1 MWTYISDHSDSD
13 NCLRPSL
20 IPVFFFT
27 AIINVTAPRLDIV
40 QVKLSSLKSIV
51 NEFPCP
57 KSHWEFLKVSVANVV
72 ADMFNASLYICM
84 NGTCVMCL
92 YVVFNYGLR
101 NILY

>member
-1 MWTYISDHSDSD
+1 M
-13 NCLRPSL
+13 
-20 IPVFFFT
+20 T

-40 QVKLSSLKSIV
+40 QVKLSSLKSVV

-57 KSHWEFLKVSVANVV
+57 KSQGEFLKVPVANV
-72 ADMFNASLYICM
+72 ANMFNASLYLHEM
-84 NGTCVMCL
+84 YGTCVMCL